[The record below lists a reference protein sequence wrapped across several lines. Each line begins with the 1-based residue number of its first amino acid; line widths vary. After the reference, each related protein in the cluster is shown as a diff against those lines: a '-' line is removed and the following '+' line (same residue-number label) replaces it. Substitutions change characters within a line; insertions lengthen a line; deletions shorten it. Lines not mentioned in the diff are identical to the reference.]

1 MTDSPQ
7 MDTIN
12 RLLRKQAPK
21 RRGRAAA
28 AEATDTTPAEQEAPE
43 PERPDP
49 LIVRWV
55 SNSNGCRVSVPQEWL
70 GTPAGRMFGPPIAG
84 GDSKMVEE
92 L

>member
-1 MTDSPQ
+1 MTDSGQ

-43 PERPDP
+43 PEKADP
-49 LIVRWV
+49 VFVRSV
-55 SNSNGCRVSVPQEWL
+55 SNANGCRVSVPGEWL
-70 GTPAGRMFGPPIAG
+70 GTPAGRLFEPPVAG
-84 GDSKMVEE
+84 GNGKMVEE